1 MNRFTIPDEPIE
13 GGTRRRVIDTR
24 AVRQEAMTIYWLL
37 KEYEDTGMEPEEIKE
52 LLNSYNAV
60 CKALGVIKKEMV
72 IDKLEALCDQIQR
85 VEHDQMAANGVQ
97 RAIEVINNM
106 QDDKISDEEREMN
119 EILDFLK
126 NELYIE
132 NEKKELI
139 DKRIEKLNAMIG

>member
-126 NELYIE
+126 NELYRE